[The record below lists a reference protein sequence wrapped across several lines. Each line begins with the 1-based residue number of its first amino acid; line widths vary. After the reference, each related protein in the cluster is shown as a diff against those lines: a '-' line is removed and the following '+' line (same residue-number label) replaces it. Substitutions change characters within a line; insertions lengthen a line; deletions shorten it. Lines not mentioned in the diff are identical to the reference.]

1 MLDCYCMHVTSTGS
15 RLVVL
20 VVHISMHF
28 FIFFT
33 LSEIRKLSYTSGALS
48 CRSPVFRS
56 IVVGVLVF
64 FETIYLILTTI
75 LAFIFTIFYN
85 TFPDSYYNIL
95 LQHQDGIGIIM
106 TN

>member
-56 IVVGVLVF
+56 SSRSIS
-64 FETIYLILTTI
+64 
-75 LAFIFTIFYN
+75 IFRNYIFDFNDYTRIHFHN
-85 TFPDSYYNIL
+85 FSQYFS
-95 LQHQDGIGIIM
+95 
-106 TN
+106 